1 MFHRNTPLLPLP
13 LAATAIAVIAALSGC
28 NRAPDAAD
36 ASSAS
41 TPGYDLLIRNGTVYD
56 GSGGEPR
63 VADVAISGD
72 RIVAIDKAITGN
84 AKREIDASGM
94 AVSPGFINV
103 LSWANESLLEDGR
116 AQSDLRQGVTLEIFG
131 EGSSMGPWNARMQ
144 AQYAE
149 GNKSGA
155 TWSTLGEYLD
165 VLAARGIAPNVAS
178 FVGAATVRR
187 YVLGE
192 DDVTPDAA
200 QLAQMQGL
208 VRDAMQEGALGVGSS
223 LIYVPATFAKTDE
236 LTALAQVAGQCGGMY
251 ITHMRSETDHIL
263 EAVDETIA
271 IARDSGA
278 PAEIYHLK
286 IGGKA
291 NWDKLDPVV
300 ARIDAARA
308 SGVRITTDMYPYP
321 ASATGLDA
329 SMPPWVREGG
339 YDAWAKRLRDPA
351 VRKRVIAEMRAP
363 TNDWEN
369 LFRAVGGPQNMLLV
383 AFRNPALQPLV
394 GKTLAEVAQMRGTSA
409 EETAMDLVIEDGTR
423 VGVAYFGMSEDNQK
437 RQMKLPYMSF
447 GSDGPA
453 ITAEGDN
460 LKSNPH
466 PRAYGTFARI
476 LGHYV
481 RDEKVLTLTEAIH
494 RMTSLPAQH
503 LSLRERGLLQAGY
516 MADVVVFDPATIRD
530 HSTFED
536 PHHYAT
542 GVSTVVVNGVVALDK
557 GEPTGAASG
566 RVVRGRGWS
575 GWPDGGCRAAPSDW
589 TWADPAAGKPAT

>member
-1 MFHRNTPLLPLP
+1 MSLRNAPLLPL
-13 LAATAIAVIAALSGC
+13 AIAIMSATAALSGC
-28 NRAPDAAD
+28 NRSGDAD
-36 ASSAS
+36 ASASIGS
-41 TPGYDLLIRNGTVYD
+41 TPQYDLLIRNGTVYD
-56 GSGGEPR
+56 GSGGAPQ
-63 VADVAISGD
+63 VADVAISAD
-72 RIVAIDKAITGN
+72 RIVAIGRAIEGKA
-84 AKREIDASGM
+84 AREIDATGL
-94 AVSPGFINV
+94 AVAPGFINV
-103 LSWANESLLEDGR
+103 LSWANESMLEDGR

-131 EGSSMGPWNARMQ
+131 EGSSMGPWNERMK
-144 AQYAE
+144 ANYAE
-149 GNKSGA
+149 DRKSPA
-155 TWSTLGEYLD
+155 TWNTLGEYLD
-165 VLAARGIAPNVAS
+165 LLASRGIAPNVAS

-200 QLAQMQGL
+200 QLQQMQGL
-208 VRDAMQEGALGVGSS
+208 VRDAMQDGALGVGSS

-263 EAVDETIA
+263 EAVDETIQ

-339 YDAWAKRLRDPA
+339 YDAWAARLRDPA

-363 TNDWEN
+363 ENDWEN

-394 GKTLAEVAQMRGTSA
+394 GKTLAEVAAMRGTSA
-409 EETAMDLVIEDGTR
+409 EDTAMDLVIEDGTR

-437 RQMKLPYMSF
+437 RQMQLPYMSF

-503 LSLRERGLLQAGY
+503 LSLRERGLLQKGY
-516 MADVVVFDPATIRD
+516 MADVVVFDPATIKD

-542 GVSTVVVNGVVALDK
+542 GVSTVVINGVVALDK

-566 RVVRGRGWS
+566 RVVHGRGWS
-575 GWPDGGCRAAPSDW
+575 GWPDGGCRATPGDW
-589 TWADPAAGKPAT
+589 TWADPAAGKPAS